1 MELTALIIAIIAL
14 AASVVAII
22 MARKNAATREVVK
35 ETQTKVVVD
44 SPFTYDPVLRMY
56 TLDGGIRVKGSVVAL
71 CDGNSGKEAKA

>member
-44 SPFTYDPVLRMY
+44 NPFTYDPKTRVYLLEGSLM
-56 TLDGGIRVKGSVVAL
+56 VKGSVAVL
-71 CDGNSGKEAKA
+71 GIEGKEDKA